1 MKHPIIAIGF
11 IAGYLQAYLPCA
23 AAQAFGEYGRA
34 LGGATQRQGSSAPRA
49 PRGSNPKGKVKGGFQ
64 GVGDLGV
71 QPLQNRLVVATNSV
85 SLYPSQDDET
95 QKIEE
100 LSQGAILIPMIH
112 ATSGANGW
120 YMVKTQ
126 KGSIGWVKS
135 TDVLEQS
142 AKKQ

>member
-1 MKHPIIAIGF
+1 LLLVISK
-11 IAGYLQAYLPCA
+11 LSLPSA
-23 AAQAFGEYGRA
+23 SAQAFGEYGRA
-34 LGGATQRQGSSAPRA
+34 L
-49 PRGSNPKGKVKGGFQ
+49 
-64 GVGDLGV
+64 
-71 QPLQNRLVVATNSV
+71 QNRLVVAANSV

-95 QKIEE
+95 KKIEE
-100 LSQGAILIPMIH
+100 LSPGAILIPMLH